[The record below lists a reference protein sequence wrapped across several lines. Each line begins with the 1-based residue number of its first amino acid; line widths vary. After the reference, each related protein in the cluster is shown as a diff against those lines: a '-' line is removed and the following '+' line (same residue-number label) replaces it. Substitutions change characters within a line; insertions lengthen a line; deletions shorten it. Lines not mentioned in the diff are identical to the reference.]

1 MTKKRSILLFSGGLN
16 AYFLGKSHAAPTCKD
31 IWVFCTHLSTIA
43 VKLLADPAVKKEK
56 DPLPGN
62 ILTFMHAPAC
72 PEFKSDH
79 AGKMTKYGSMPEL
92 S

>member
-1 MTKKRSILLFSGGLN
+1 MAKKRSIPLFSGGLN
-16 AYFLGKSHAAPTCKD
+16 AYFFGKSHAAPTCKD

-56 DPLPGN
+56 DPLPGKYFN
-62 ILTFMHAPAC
+62 IHAC
-72 PEFKSDH
+72 P
-79 AGKMTKYGSMPEL
+79 GL